1 MASKGESNMT
11 IAATSSIAAV
21 RPPRKA
27 WYSQLYIQVL
37 IGVVAGI
44 LLGALYPAAGESVK
58 PLGDAL
64 IKMIKMMI
72 APIVFCTVVHG
83 IASVQDMRKIGRI
96 GVKAL
101 VYFEAVTTFALIVG
115 LVVINLWRPGVGM
128 NVDPASLDPKLVAG
142 YVTQAHTQSAV
153 GFLLNI
159 IPETIVGA
167 FAAGDMLQ
175 VLFFSILFAIAL
187 HMLGSRG
194 EFVLRLVN
202 DFSRILFQILDFI
215 MKVAPLGAFGAM
227 AFAVG
232 KFGLGTVLSLAQFM
246 ATFYTTCLLFVLI
259 VLGLIARLA
268 GFRIVALVR
277 YLKEELLLVFGFST
291 SEPVLPRFIAKMKHL
306 GCSESVVGL
315 VIPTG
320 YSFNLDG
327 TCIYLTMALVFLAQA
342 TNTDLTLWQQI
353 GILFVLLFISKG
365 AAAVTGSGFIIL
377 AGTLSSVGHV
387 PVASIALILGID
399 RFMSQARALTNFI
412 GTGVATIVVAKWEG
426 ELDVARMHEQFDNP
440 TEPQLTLSAPKT

>member
-1 MASKGESNMT
+1 MSIPAT
-11 IAATSSIAAV
+11 AAAQAI
-21 RPPRKA
+21 RPRRKP
-27 WYSQLYIQVL
+27 WYAELYIQVL
-37 IGVVAGI
+37 IAVVAGI
-44 LLGALYPAAGESVK
+44 LVGTLYPSVGETVK

-64 IKMIKMMI
+64 IKLIKMMI

-101 VYFEAVTTFALIVG
+101 IYFEVVTTFALIVG
-115 LVVINLWRPGVGM
+115 LVVINIWHPGAGM
-128 NVDPASLDPKLVAG
+128 NVDPAALDPKLVAG
-142 YVTQAHTQSAV
+142 YVTQAHEQNVAA
-153 GFLLNI
+153 FLMNI
-159 IPETIVGA
+159 IPNTIVGA
-167 FAAGDMLQ
+167 FASGDILP
-175 VLFFSILFAIAL
+175 VLFFAVLFAIAL
-187 HMLGSRG
+187 HVVGKQG
-194 EFVLRLVN
+194 EFVLRLIN
-202 DFSRILFQILDFI
+202 DTSRILFKILDFI

-232 KFGLGTVLSLAQFM
+232 KFGLGTVLSLANFM
-246 ATFYTTCLLFVLI
+246 ATFYTTCLLFIFI
-259 VLGLIARLA
+259 VLGVIARLA
-268 GFRIVALVR
+268 GFRILELIR

-291 SEPVLPRFIAKMKHL
+291 SEPVLPRFIAKMTHL

-342 TNTDLTLWQQI
+342 TNTDLSLWQQI
-353 GILFVLLFISKG
+353 GILFVLLLTSKG
-365 AAAVTGSGFIIL
+365 AAAVTGSGFIVL
-377 AGTLSSVGHV
+377 AATLSSVGHV
-387 PVASIALILGID
+387 PLASIALILGID

-426 ELDVARMHEQFDNP
+426 ELDVAQMHEQFARP
-440 TEPQLTLSAPKT
+440 TEPQAAAVALKG

>member
-1 MASKGESNMT
+1 MT

>member
-1 MASKGESNMT
+1 MT

-167 FAAGDMLQ
+167 FVAGDMLQ

-202 DFSRILFQILDFI
+202 DLSRILFQILDFI

-232 KFGLGTVLSLAQFM
+232 KFGLGTVLSLVQFM

>member
-1 MASKGESNMT
+1 
-11 IAATSSIAAV
+11 
-21 RPPRKA
+21 
-27 WYSQLYIQVL
+27 
-37 IGVVAGI
+37 
-44 LLGALYPAAGESVK
+44 VK

-64 IKMIKMMI
+64 IKMIRMMI

-101 VYFEAVTTFALIVG
+101 IYFEAVTTLALVVG
-115 LVVINLWRPGVGM
+115 LIVINLWHPGTGM
-128 NVDPASLDPKLVAG
+128 NVDPASLDPKLVEG
-142 YVTQAHTQSAV
+142 YITRAHDQSAI

-159 IPETIVGA
+159 IPDTIVGA

-175 VLFFSILFAIAL
+175 VLFFAILFAIAL
-187 HMLGSRG
+187 HMFGKRG
-194 EFVLRLVN
+194 EFVLRFIN
-202 DFSRILFQILDFI
+202 DVSGILFQLLDII

-246 ATFYTTCLLFVLI
+246 ATFYTTCLLFIFI

-268 GFRIVALVR
+268 GFRILALIR

-291 SEPVLPRFIAKMKHL
+291 SEPVLPRFIAKMEHL

-342 TNTDLTLWQQI
+342 TNTHLTLWQQI
-353 GILFVLLFISKG
+353 GILFVLLLTSKG

-377 AGTLSSVGHV
+377 AATLSSVGHI

-426 ELDVARMHEQFDNP
+426 EIDVARMHEQFAHP
-440 TEPQLTLSAPKT
+440 TEPQLASVALKA